1 MAEDN
6 TEKDSGAL
14 DLSALGSFDFTPAWA
29 KGRPD
34 DTAKFAR
41 FEERASDAPRGGDA
55 RGPRDRG
62 RPRFGGGANGP
73 RRDDRGGF
81 SGAPRRDRDDRG
93 PRSEGGRPPFRKGPG
108 GDRRDRP
115 PREFVKPLDVEV
127 RILPGQKQLGEFI
140 RKIQGQPYMAYP
152 LKQLAYFFLEHL
164 DACVLRIAP
173 KKGVPEAADIQF
185 HQCKACGFVAFS
197 QEELAAHVMSA
208 HLSDYYESEEIECE
222 PPKGSFSCVAKCGL
236 SGELLGPPNL
246 HGYDARIREMIRT
259 RFPHMD
265 EQAYRARIEMV
276 RDADTVEAWRQSAT
290 KKTVYRRK
298 VDAAEAAAAAPAAEG
313 EAPAEAPVVAAVERE
328 AAEMEFRRQIAPA
341 LMTTPKAV
349 DMSAEMA
356 LKSSNRGLV
365 FACRDALQREKRF
378 PASLFYAL
386 RGAFHHRKLQFFR
399 ANDPRGPE
407 FVTSVKPSALDTA
420 HAIPELVELVK
431 YVEEHPDLAPGAVVS
446 ALAGGDAEKV
456 NTTKAHIRWL
466 LEKGHL
472 VCYANGGLVVPAE
485 HPRWRPAGNRKPQP
499 AAEKPAEAPAPVAEA
514 PAAEVPAAEAPAAEA
529 PAGEAPA
536 AEPPAAEPAP
546 EVPAAE

>member
-6 TEKDSGAL
+6 TEKDAGAL

-41 FEERASDAPRGGDA
+41 FEERASESPRGGDA
-55 RGPRDRG
+55 RGSRDRG
-62 RPRFGGGANGP
+62 RPRFGGGPKGP
-73 RRDDRGGF
+73 RRDDRG
-81 SGAPRRDRDDRG
+81 PRA
-93 PRSEGGRPPFRKGPG
+93 EGERAPFRKGPG

-115 PREFVKPLDVEV
+115 PREFIRPLDVEV

-164 DACVLRIAP
+164 EACVLRIAP
-173 KKGVPEAADIQF
+173 KKGVPEAADIRF

-197 QEELAAHVMSA
+197 EEELAAHVLSA

-259 RFPHMD
+259 RFPNMD
-265 EQAYRARIEMV
+265 EQAYRAHIEMV
-276 RDADTVEAWRQSAT
+276 RDSDAVEAWRQSAT
-290 KKTVYRRK
+290 KKVVYRRK
-298 VDAAEAAAAAPAAEG
+298 VDAAEAAAAPVAEG
-313 EAPAEAPVVAAVERE
+313 EAPVETPVVAAVERE

-407 FVTSVKPSALDTA
+407 FVTSVKPAALDTA

-446 ALAGGDAEKV
+446 ALAGGDPEKM
-456 NTTKAHIRWL
+456 NAAKAHIMWL

-472 VCYANGGLVVPAE
+472 VCYANGGLVIPAE
-485 HPRWRPAGNRKPQP
+485 HPRWRPAGNRKPQQ
-499 AAEKPAEAPAPVAEA
+499 PAEAPVAEPAPAPAAEPAPAPEAPAEA
-514 PAAEVPAAEAPAAEA
+514 PAAE
-529 PAGEAPA
+529 
-536 AEPPAAEPAP
+536 
-546 EVPAAE
+546 